1 MVRAS
6 IDDPEYVRELREE
19 LIAEAADPEVVCESC
34 GNVQADMGRGVAC
47 EGCGEGPMPTADG
60 PAWPAAPEGPSE
72 ERVAVTVEGAL
83 AMRDAVARAVADAIV
98 GEFDGADPLEAAV
111 QSGEAVAAQPAL
123 AGTGVA
129 GVALAAGDLWD
140 PVDGHRIREL
150 GLGVGGTLRL
160 FAGNEF
166 HRQLAGRLARNGAEF
181 SLTLRGTVESHGTKV
196 DRFQGAMVGLLGT
209 ARFKAIEIVDVEEYY
224 EALGELRDRMDDGM
238 NELAALMD
246 DVREEGRGA
255 TADPRIQARALLRGL
270 ARVQAA
276 FAGVPAAAFV
286 RGEERPRG
294 RFIDLIREAE
304 ADPLPDPAA
313 VCVCGHA
320 ANAHA
325 GAEMAGPCDTV
336 RVIVM
341 GDGERRREGCLCADF
356 RPAAGAIGDACA
368 NCEHGEHADSD
379 PGCEIETRRQQYT
392 LDGEIADVWGP
403 CGCRYW
409 QPSAVAEGGA
419 VAEPSPLERE
429 LGASVEIAL
438 ARASGRATVGV
449 VAPEGQRC
457 GQLHAGHLEPCPFD
471 AFECDLP
478 AVAVEGSQP

>member
-6 IDDPEYVRELREE
+6 IDDPDYVRELREE

-72 ERVAVTVEGAL
+72 ER
-83 AMRDAVARAVADAIV
+83 
-98 GEFDGADPLEAAV
+98 EFDGADALEAAV

-140 PVDGHRIREL
+140 PVDGHRIREI
-150 GLGVGGTLRL
+150 GLGVGGTLGL
-160 FAGNEF
+160 FAGSEF

-181 SLTLRGTVESHGTKV
+181 ALTLRGTVESHGTKV
-196 DRFQGAMVGLLGT
+196 DRFKGAMVGLLGT
-209 ARFKAIEIVDVEEYY
+209 ARFKAVEIVDVEEYY

-276 FAGVPAAAFV
+276 FAGVPADAFV
-286 RGEERPRG
+286 RGEERPCG
-294 RFIDLIREAE
+294 RFIDLICEAE
-304 ADPLPDPAA
+304 ADPLPL
-313 VCVCGHA
+313 
-320 ANAHA
+320 
-325 GAEMAGPCDTV
+325 
-336 RVIVM
+336 R
-341 GDGERRREGCLCADF
+341 
-356 RPAAGAIGDACA
+356 
-368 NCEHGEHADSD
+368 
-379 PGCEIETRRQQYT
+379 
-392 LDGEIADVWGP
+392 
-403 CGCRYW
+403 
-409 QPSAVAEGGA
+409 
-419 VAEPSPLERE
+419 
-429 LGASVEIAL
+429 
-438 ARASGRATVGV
+438 
-449 VAPEGQRC
+449 
-457 GQLHAGHLEPCPFD
+457 
-471 AFECDLP
+471 
-478 AVAVEGSQP
+478 

>member
-140 PVDGHRIREL
+140 PVDGHRIREI
-150 GLGVGGTLRL
+150 GLGVGGTLGL
-160 FAGNEF
+160 FAGSEF

-181 SLTLRGTVESHGTKV
+181 ALTLRGTVESHGTKV
-196 DRFQGAMVGLLGT
+196 DRFKGAMVGLLGT
-209 ARFKAIEIVDVEEYY
+209 ARFKAVEIVDVEEYY

-276 FAGVPAAAFV
+276 FAGVPADAFV

-336 RVIVM
+336 RVM
-341 GDGERRREGCLCADF
+341 
-356 RPAAGAIGDACA
+356 
-368 NCEHGEHADSD
+368 
-379 PGCEIETRRQQYT
+379 
-392 LDGEIADVWGP
+392 
-403 CGCRYW
+403 
-409 QPSAVAEGGA
+409 
-419 VAEPSPLERE
+419 
-429 LGASVEIAL
+429 EIAL

-457 GQLHAGHLEPCPFD
+457 GQLHAGRLEPCPAD
-471 AFECDLP
+471 AFACDLP
-478 AVAVEGSQP
+478 EVAP

>member
-6 IDDPEYVRELREE
+6 IDDPDYVRELREE

-72 ERVAVTVEGAL
+72 ER
-83 AMRDAVARAVADAIV
+83 
-98 GEFDGADPLEAAV
+98 EFDGADALAAAV
-111 QSGEAVAAQPAL
+111 ESGEAVAAQPAL

-140 PVDGHRIREL
+140 PVDGHRIREI

-160 FAGNEF
+160 FAGSEF

-196 DRFQGAMVGLLGT
+196 DRFQGAMVGVLGT

-224 EALGELRDRMDDGM
+224 ESLGELRDRMDDGM

-276 FAGVPAAAFV
+276 FAGVPADAFA

-304 ADPLPDPAA
+304 ANPLPDPAA

-325 GAEMAGPCDTV
+325 GTEMAGPCDTV
-336 RVIVM
+336 RVVLM
-341 GDGERRREGCLCADF
+341 GDGERRREGCLCAEF
-356 RPAAGAIGDACA
+356 RPAPGAISDACA
-368 NCEHGEHADSD
+368 NCEHGEHADSE
-379 PGCEIETRRQQYT
+379 PGCEIETRRRQYT
-392 LDGEIADVWGP
+392 LEGGLADVWGP

-409 QPSAVAEGGA
+409 QPSAAFGD
-419 VAEPSPLERE
+419 PSPLERE

-438 ARASGRATVGV
+438 AKASDRAAVGV
-449 VAPEGQRC
+449 VAPDGQRC